1 MSRPWLNKPGFR
13 GGRGLRLK
21 PGEMNAT
28 EAEYARDVLEPAKL
42 AGSVLDFWFEGVTFR
57 MAQDVRYTPDFLVL
71 AADQTFEVHEVK
83 GSTSKKVKC
92 QECGGSGFG
101 GYAGSCGTCKGKGKV
116 ITGTHAYLEP
126 QDRIRLRVFADKFPI
141 RARAVWKRRKYE
153 HDDDGAWGSED
164 FTAWENAPTPSS
176 GGANV

>member
-1 MSRPWLNKPGFR
+1 MSAPWKNRPGFR

-28 EAEYARDVLEPAKL
+28 EAEYAREVLQPQKD
-42 AGSVLDFWFEGVTFR
+42 AGNILDFWFEGVTFR

-71 AADQTFEVHEVK
+71 SADQTFEVHEVK

-92 QECGGSGFG
+92 QECGGSGRG
-101 GYAGSCGTCKGKGKV
+101 GFTGLCGTCKGKGKV

-141 RARAVWKRRKYE
+141 RARAVWKRRKCE
-153 HDDDGAWGSED
+153 VVDGKAWGHED
-164 FTAWENAPTPSS
+164 FTAWEESPP
-176 GGANV
+176 